1 MAEPEEQE
9 HLEQKGDQQGVQ
21 VIQDRTFLFTN
32 QVTDMFITNTGLPGL
47 KPRFYLLLYDFF
59 GPVSM
64 TFYDQFMTF

>member
-1 MAEPEEQE
+1 MWYKIMNKLAPACST
-9 HLEQKGDQQGVQ
+9 VP
-21 VIQDRTFLFTN
+21 VA
-32 QVTDMFITNTGLPGL
+32 VLPGL